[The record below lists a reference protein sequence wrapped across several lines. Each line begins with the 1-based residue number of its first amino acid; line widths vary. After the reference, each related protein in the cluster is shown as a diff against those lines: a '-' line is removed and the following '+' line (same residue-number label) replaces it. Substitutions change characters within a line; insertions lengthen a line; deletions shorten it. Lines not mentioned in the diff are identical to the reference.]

1 MQDVTRACLMRR
13 LVVTPMP
20 YTHRH
25 TRTIT
30 CMSMVQYTHTH
41 QRAKVIHKPFFAGIR
56 ILHIYLVWKLRVC
69 VQFDSIRKTFQDSS
83 WLYST

>member
-30 CMSMVQYTHTH
+30 CMSMVQYTHTPAS
-41 QRAKVIHKPFFAGIR
+41 QGDSQT
-56 ILHIYLVWKLRVC
+56 ILCRNSYTAYLFSMEVEGLCAV
-69 VQFDSIRKTFQDSS
+69 
-83 WLYST
+83 